1 MAPGS
6 KRLEQKG
13 FSVPG
18 GRRRKPMVKKALFHY
33 MLYGTKQEDAVQ
45 HDSSAI
51 RSNLV
56 QVVAGTKNHS

>member
-1 MAPGS
+1 
-6 KRLEQKG
+6 
-13 FSVPG
+13 
-18 GRRRKPMVKKALFHY
+18 MVKKALFHY